1 LRSAGGYDFP
11 GLSETAKAE
20 DVPWTARASP
30 NVIALTSAPAAIADP
45 KQRLR
50 LRSLARALAQGSGA
64 HRLARMGAIFRFE
77 ADAAQVDPPAVLLPF
92 DRLFEIR
99 AQAAMRLWRALQDSN
114 PSRNSAVLSRDRR
127 RRLMLALR
135 ALDAQ
140 LAGFSYREIS
150 AALSEVR
157 IRGRAWKTHDR
168 RGYIVRLAELG
179 LEMMLGDYRK
189 LLQHPYRR
197 PPRRAKRRK
206 PAPA

>member
-1 LRSAGGYDFP
+1 LRSAGGYEFP
-11 GLSETAKAE
+11 GLTETAKAE
-20 DVPWTARASP
+20 DVPWTALASP
-30 NVIALTSAPAAIADP
+30 NVVALTSAPATLADP

-50 LRSLARALAQGSGA
+50 QRSLSGALARGSGG
-64 HRLARMGAIFRFE
+64 HQLARMGALFRFE
-77 ADAAQVDPPAVLLPF
+77 TDAAHVDPPAVLLPF

-99 AQAAMRLWRALQDSN
+99 AQAAMRLWRALHDSEPGRN
-114 PSRNSAVLSRDRR
+114 PAILSRDRR

-140 LAGFSYREIS
+140 LAGFTYREIS

-179 LEMMLGDYRK
+179 LEMMLGEYRK

-197 PPRRAKRRK
+197 PPRRAKRHK
-206 PAPA
+206 LAPA

>member
-1 LRSAGGYDFP
+1 
-11 GLSETAKAE
+11 
-20 DVPWTARASP
+20 
-30 NVIALTSAPAAIADP
+30 
-45 KQRLR
+45 
-50 LRSLARALAQGSGA
+50 
-64 HRLARMGAIFRFE
+64 MGAVFRFE

-114 PSRNSAVLSRDRR
+114 PGGNPAILTRERR
-127 RRLMLALR
+127 KRLMLALR

-150 AALSEVR
+150 ATLSDAR

-168 RGYIVRLAELG
+168 RGYIVRLAQLG

-197 PPRRAKRRK
+197 PPRRKRSK
-206 PAPA
+206 PAPT